1 MRKLSI
7 LLLIPLV
14 LLSGCTTQLPGVQ
27 LPGLPTG
34 AKGGDITVSL
44 SVDSTEIPAGNPLGL
59 SISIE
64 NKALMP
70 MKNVNIEITTPEHWN
85 VIQNISGPS
94 EILRDVIWEGIGIYT
109 APSNVSVDTPY
120 KFYAKITFSMNTS
133 RGASITLVS
142 YDYYK
147 RTGQKSKVSVDTP
160 DTGGPIGIE
169 FGQLSQ
175 MSYVY
180 KNQNTTIPLKVIL
193 TNRGSGKAYAAGKT
207 EPNSTYLNIV
217 NITTTGMD
225 CGVNSTYLMKDGSVA
240 TLMCNIHISSNEAK
254 DINTISPSIQVS
266 YNYIYDLVS
275 PTITVRSVTY

>member
-7 LLLIPLV
+7 LLLIPLI
-14 LLSGCTTQLPGVQ
+14 LLSGCTTQ

-70 MKNVNIEITTPEHWN
+70 MENVNISITEPEDWSKT
-85 VIQNISGPS
+85 SGPNTFPS
-94 EILRDVIWEGIGIYT
+94 IQRDGMWEGVWLYT
-109 APSNVSVDTPY
+109 APSSVMVDTPY

-133 RGASITLVS
+133 RGVSVSLVS

-147 RTGQKSKVSVDTP
+147 RTGEKSKVSTQTP

-169 FGQLSQ
+169 FGQLGQ
-175 MSYVY
+175 MSYMY
-180 KNQNTTIPLKVIL
+180 YGQGAIIPLKVIIS
-193 TNRGSGKAYAAGKT
+193 NRGSGKAYTGNT
-207 EPNSTYLNIV
+207 PNSTNLNKV
-217 NITTTGMD
+217 NFYYSGD
-225 CGVNSTYLMKDGSVA
+225 Y
-240 TLMCNIHISSNEAK
+240 
-254 DINTISPSIQVS
+254 
-266 YNYIYDLVS
+266 
-275 PTITVRSVTY
+275 